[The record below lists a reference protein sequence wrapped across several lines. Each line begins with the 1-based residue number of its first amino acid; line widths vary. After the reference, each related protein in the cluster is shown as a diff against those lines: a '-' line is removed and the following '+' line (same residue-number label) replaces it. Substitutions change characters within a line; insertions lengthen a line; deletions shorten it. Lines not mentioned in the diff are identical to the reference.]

1 MNYKLLFFTAF
12 LAAVLFSCKKDENKV
27 YFEGGTKPV
36 LKAVTNSG
44 TSTIRMS
51 FLTQNEQALTL
62 SWTNPEYQF
71 NTGTSSQNVTYI
83 LEIDKVGN
91 NFASPKKKS
100 ISVTNNL
107 SYTFTQSEINDIMLN
122 QMELAVEQPHQIQM
136 RVRAS
141 LNNSSKT
148 ELISDAVNFTAT
160 PYKIPP
166 KVEPPSTGTLFI
178 VGNATPGGWNN
189 PVPVPAQQFTKISE
203 TLYEITLPLIGGN
216 HYLFLP
222 ENGVWAK
229 YGAMNGNGS
238 NNPDGD
244 DFKKEG
250 GDMIAPGASGTYKI
264 VVDFQRGKF
273 TLTKQ

>member
-1 MNYKLLFFTAF
+1 MNYKLLFFASF
-12 LAAVLFSCKKDENKV
+12 LAAVLFSCKKDENRV

-44 TSTIRMS
+44 TSTLNMS
-51 FLTQNEQALTL
+51 FATRDEEALRL
-62 SWTNPEYQF
+62 SWNNPEYQF
-71 NTGTSSQNVTYI
+71 NTGVSSQNVTYI
-83 LEIDKVGN
+83 LEVDKVGN

-100 ISVTNNL
+100 ISITNNL
-107 SYTFTQSEINDIMLN
+107 SYSFTQNEINDIMLN
-122 QMELAVEQPHQIQM
+122 QMELAVGQAHQIQM

-141 LNNSSKT
+141 LNNSAKT

-178 VGNATPGGWNN
+178 VGNATPGGWTN
-189 PVPVPAQQFTKISE
+189 PVPVPAQQFTKVSE
-203 TLYEITLPLIGGN
+203 TLYEITLPLVGGN
-216 HYLFLP
+216 FYLFLP
-222 ENGVWAK
+222 ENGVWSK
-229 YGAMNGNGS
+229 YGAMGGNGS

-250 GDMIAPGASGTYKI
+250 GDMVAPGASGTYKI